1 MKQEIL
7 KAGDRL
13 VALAM
18 VFALSFITLPMW
30 ASTNKIDAKNELT
43 QADLKKTITGIVY
56 DSQGEPLIG
65 ANVLEQGTQNG
76 TITDIDGRFSLSVT
90 EGGKL
95 TVSYIG
101 FDAQVINI
109 TSSNTYKIT
118 LKEDVGLL
126 DEVVVVGYGIQK
138 RSDLT
143 GAISSVKSSELPSSA
158 TTSVEHML
166 AGKVAGM
173 QVRAVDAQPG
183 GGISILIRG
192 AASVGASNEPL
203 YVIDG
208 FPVGGVEDPGTGN
221 DRYSST
227 DARRSPLNSIN
238 PNDIESIEVLK
249 DASATSIYGA
259 RAANGVVLIT
269 TKKGKLGKVEVAYDT
284 KFGVQSM
291 KNDWKVMNATELMHT
306 RNRFAKEN
314 WMDKNGIG
322 VYGGNDPSDANSPF
336 RPTYTEEEILAMG
349 KGTNWMKEVSRT
361 GITQEHNVSVSGAS
375 ERSNH
380 LISINYFDQ
389 EGILRN
395 NNFNRI
401 TARANLSQNIASWL
415 RVGINAT
422 GSRIKYDNPT
432 LGGGSGEYKG
442 TNENSGMMEAARI
455 FSPLLPVK
463 DSDGNYTTME
473 ESKFL
478 PNPMSLMEIYS
489 KTKQNRIFAQS
500 YVEFMPLEGMMV
512 RGQFGIDKQD
522 SNTKMYLPKSTFQ
535 GAQSNGKAHIN
546 HANRFDKLLNLTV
559 SYKRTIA
566 EKHTLDGLLG
576 YEWQRLT
583 RDGYSME
590 ASDFSSEAIN
600 NADDIGTGK
609 ARPSIGSYRSS
620 TDVASYFGRINYN
633 YADRYLLTFT
643 LRADGSDKF
652 GSNNQ
657 WGYFPSGAFAWR
669 IEQEDFMKNLDFISN
684 AKLRLSV
691 GQTGNSDFSGNAFA
705 YYRTGRDYLFGNQQN
720 TGIYLDQNGNP
731 SLKWETTT
739 EYNLGLD
746 LGFLKNRINF
756 GLELYTK
763 RISGLLGSSNKPYYF
778 PVNYVAANIGKTS
791 SRGFEINLNTVN
803 FQGEFTWTS
812 NLNLSRY
819 VDKWVK
825 RNPDVVLN
833 VHQSTKDPLRP
844 IWGYQLGG
852 ILQPGDEVPAHMPG
866 AKPGAQIIQDI
877 GSVDDN
883 GNRVWIPD
891 GKIGNEDLIMLG
903 TSDPDL
909 IFGFTNSFEYKGFD
923 LNIHVYGSLGWK
935 RHNDYLGSM
944 MDLYS
949 KIDDGRNYPAYDQGK
964 FWSSEN
970 PNGKYPNLFVSGTTA
985 PGRSQFA
992 IESADFLKV
1001 RNITLGYTFNNIK
1014 GVDKYFK
1021 NLRVYVDVGN
1031 PFTWTKFSKID
1042 PEYTGTYPSAT
1053 TYTFGLNVKF

>member
-1 MKQEIL
+1 MKKLSTKQEIL

-432 LGGGSGEYKG
+432 LGGGSGSYKG

-500 YVEFMPLEGMMV
+500 YVEF
-512 RGQFGIDKQD
+512 
-522 SNTKMYLPKSTFQ
+522 
-535 GAQSNGKAHIN
+535 
-546 HANRFDKLLNLTV
+546 
-559 SYKRTIA
+559 
-566 EKHTLDGLLG
+566 
-576 YEWQRLT
+576 
-583 RDGYSME
+583 
-590 ASDFSSEAIN
+590 
-600 NADDIGTGK
+600 
-609 ARPSIGSYRSS
+609 
-620 TDVASYFGRINYN
+620 
-633 YADRYLLTFT
+633 
-643 LRADGSDKF
+643 
-652 GSNNQ
+652 
-657 WGYFPSGAFAWR
+657 
-669 IEQEDFMKNLDFISN
+669 
-684 AKLRLSV
+684 
-691 GQTGNSDFSGNAFA
+691 
-705 YYRTGRDYLFGNQQN
+705 
-720 TGIYLDQNGNP
+720 
-731 SLKWETTT
+731 
-739 EYNLGLD
+739 
-746 LGFLKNRINF
+746 
-756 GLELYTK
+756 
-763 RISGLLGSSNKPYYF
+763 
-778 PVNYVAANIGKTS
+778 
-791 SRGFEINLNTVN
+791 
-803 FQGEFTWTS
+803 
-812 NLNLSRY
+812 
-819 VDKWVK
+819 
-825 RNPDVVLN
+825 
-833 VHQSTKDPLRP
+833 
-844 IWGYQLGG
+844 
-852 ILQPGDEVPAHMPG
+852 
-866 AKPGAQIIQDI
+866 
-877 GSVDDN
+877 
-883 GNRVWIPD
+883 
-891 GKIGNEDLIMLG
+891 
-903 TSDPDL
+903 
-909 IFGFTNSFEYKGFD
+909 
-923 LNIHVYGSLGWK
+923 
-935 RHNDYLGSM
+935 
-944 MDLYS
+944 
-949 KIDDGRNYPAYDQGK
+949 
-964 FWSSEN
+964 
-970 PNGKYPNLFVSGTTA
+970 
-985 PGRSQFA
+985 
-992 IESADFLKV
+992 
-1001 RNITLGYTFNNIK
+1001 
-1014 GVDKYFK
+1014 
-1021 NLRVYVDVGN
+1021 
-1031 PFTWTKFSKID
+1031 
-1042 PEYTGTYPSAT
+1042 
-1053 TYTFGLNVKF
+1053 